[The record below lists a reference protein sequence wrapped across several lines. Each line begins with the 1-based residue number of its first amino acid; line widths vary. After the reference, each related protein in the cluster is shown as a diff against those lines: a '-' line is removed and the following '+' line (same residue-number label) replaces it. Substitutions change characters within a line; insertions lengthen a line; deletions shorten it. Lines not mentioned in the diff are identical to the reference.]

1 MKIILAIFVPIL
13 LIAVGVVVLFKMQII
28 PFGRAKKKPPTAVA
42 TQKPG
47 EENKEESKPDG
58 AAGDT
63 ADSAGGADAGEGAK
77 PAGKPTPAAP
87 RPAAPSTA
95 LKTETPIRTM
105 PPVGQSSRPDPQTER
120 NIARVTALY
129 ETMSAEDAAKVM
141 TKLPDALVEK
151 VLRRMDEGKAGKLLL
166 LLGPDRAA
174 RLTLALTK

>member
-13 LIAVGVVVLFKMQII
+13 LIAVGVVVLVKMQII

-47 EENKEESKPDG
+47 EESKEESKPEG
-58 AAGDT
+58 AGGDT
-63 ADSAGGADAGEGAK
+63 ADSAGGADAGEGTK
-77 PAGKPTPAAP
+77 PAGKTTPAAP
-87 RPAAPSTA
+87 RPAAPPVA
-95 LKTETPIRTM
+95 LKTETPVRTA
-105 PPVGQSSRPDPQTER
+105 PPVVQNSRPDPQAER
-120 NIARVTALY
+120 NLARVTALY